1 MFAKHCSVM
10 RDFEAKSVSARFESQ
25 RGDRTMQPIQT
36 DPAVILIIDSDP
48 ITLTGVAAVLNLSGY
63 ECHCASDEEAATKAA
78 NSLPLDLIICDVNLN
93 GVSGLELCKQLRRQP
108 GMSDVPLMFVSSS
121 QRPDIV
127 RRTHDAGGA
136 YYLRKPFDPE
146 VLIELVN
153 KALWMP
159 HLVRT
164 RIEHN
169 ETARPSARMG
179 DLLDRPAET
188 TPNYAASH
196 GFPTPPTV

>member
-1 MFAKHCSVM
+1 
-10 RDFEAKSVSARFESQ
+10 
-25 RGDRTMQPIQT
+25 MQPIQT
-36 DPAVILIIDSDP
+36 DPAVILIVDADP
-48 ITLTGVAAVLNLSGY
+48 ITLTGVAAVLSMSGY

-78 NSLPLDLIICDVNLN
+78 KSLPLDLIICDVNLK
-93 GVSGLELCKQLRRQP
+93 GVSGLELCKTLRQQP

-153 KALWMP
+153 KANWMP

-164 RIEHN
+164 RIEQN
-169 ETARPSARMG
+169 EAARPSAMMG
-179 DLLDRPAET
+179 NLVDRPSEVAPSYST
-188 TPNYAASH
+188 HRGY
-196 GFPTPPTV
+196 GV